1 MSAMP
6 SPTHAV
12 GPYDLPPLRFAYG
25 DLAPVIDEAALRR
38 HHLVLHKGYVD
49 AVNAVLARRPEFLG
63 KTIETLLRGL
73 NDLPE
78 DIRDDVREQGGGH
91 ADHQFF
97 WKILSPPAERR
108 PAGPLAAAIDATYG
122 SFEGFKA
129 RFEAAALA
137 HEGQG
142 WAFLSLLP
150 KSGFALKILTLPD
163 NGSVLS
169 QPEPSPGLIICD
181 LWDHASAP
189 FGDRAAWLRA
199 YWSLVD
205 WAYVGERFTGI
216 HEGRS
221 HL

>member
-1 MSAMP
+1 MSATP
-6 SPTHAV
+6 QPTHAV
-12 GPYDLPPLRFAYG
+12 GPYDLPPLRFGYG
-25 DLAPVIDEAALRR
+25 DLAPVIGEATLRH
-38 HHLVLHKGYVD
+38 HHLVVHKAYVD
-49 AVNAVLARRPEFLG
+49 AVNATLARRPEYLG

-73 NDLPE
+73 NDLPD
-78 DIRDDVREQGGGH
+78 DIRDDVREKGGGH

-122 SFEGFKA
+122 SFEAFKA

-137 HEGQG
+137 HEGRG
-142 WAFLSLLP
+142 WAFLSILP

-181 LWDHASAP
+181 LWDHASEP
-189 FGDRAAWLRA
+189 FGGRAEWLRA

-205 WAYVGERFTGI
+205 WAYVGERFTGV